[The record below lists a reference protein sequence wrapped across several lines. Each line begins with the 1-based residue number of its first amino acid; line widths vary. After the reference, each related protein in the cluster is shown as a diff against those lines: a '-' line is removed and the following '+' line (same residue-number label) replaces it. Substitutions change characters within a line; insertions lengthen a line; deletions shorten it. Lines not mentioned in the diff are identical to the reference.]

1 MTCHVSKA
9 KLIHIRVVFL
19 AFETFYGWLTVVI
32 VCQHPYGQTWLLE
45 HPLFRTWLLEHP
57 FIPYLVVRAS
67 LYSVPGRWSS
77 PISQFLVVRASQ

>member
-9 KLIHIRVVFL
+9 KLIHIQVVFI
-19 AFETFYGWLTVVI
+19 AFETFYEWLTVVI
-32 VCQHPYGQTWLLE
+32 VCQHPYGQ
-45 HPLFRTWLLEHP
+45 H
-57 FIPYLVVRAS
+57 LVVRAS